1 VGAHLS
7 GLPLNGELQAL
18 GARLLRTTR
27 TAPEYR
33 LFLLPTQP
41 PNPGLLRAAGGAAIE
56 IEVWTLSVEAFGR
69 FVASVPSPLSIGTV
83 ELGDGARVKG
93 FLAEAAAT
101 KGARDITE
109 FGGWRAFLAQT
120 LPA

>member
-1 VGAHLS
+1 
-7 GLPLNGELQAL
+7 
-18 GARLLRTTR
+18 
-27 TAPEYR
+27 
-33 LFLLPTQP
+33 
-41 PNPGLLRAAGGAAIE
+41 LLRAAAGAAIE
-56 IEVWTLSVEAFGR
+56 IEVWSLSIEAFGR